1 MEELDEKASN
11 FSERRKRIL
20 AAAVPAERILESGR
34 QAKSI
39 MPELEVGGG
48 GGERERER
56 EWSDTRFR
64 GSKQKKK
71 KKVAETVG
79 GGLLSL

>member
-39 MPELEVGGG
+39 MPESLKPSAVGFCL
-48 GGERERER
+48 
-56 EWSDTRFR
+56 SDMQT
-64 GSKQKKK
+64 
-71 KKVAETVG
+71 
-79 GGLLSL
+79 